1 MTELLPGI
9 IALIVAIYV
18 LINGCI
24 LIASFIYSRFI
35 FNQYLRK
42 HHRQKWEELVYTE
55 PHGFNWFSSDIT
67 TQMWKFRTESA
78 ENLGD
83 PNIPKMRK
91 ISVYLFKI
99 GIWGWLGLLI
109 IFIAVG
115 VVAFLIKRN

>member
-99 GIWGWLGLLI
+99 GIWG
-109 IFIAVG
+109 
-115 VVAFLIKRN
+115 